1 MKTEKLDLVK
11 KASVVISAPAVP
23 VKTKSSTP
31 LTKEKESKPYQAFR
45 DSIDWFDLHMQL
57 VDAAIITATKALRD
71 KAKFNVSVGDVL
83 VVGQEASYPDLYKQP
98 VKSYS
103 KVISQ
108 SQNREIEFA
117 ICRLYRFF
125 NDYLKAIVKEV
136 VVNKPTSVA
145 QSLINASNPSQNI
158 TFRDLVQ
165 FSDISD
171 IKQYIT
177 DTIFR
182 SLESD
187 KSTPALIDKIV
198 KSGNLNIKED
208 LKKDALQYLE
218 LRHLYIHNK
227 GKIDKKYAVKYG
239 NACGNDGDKICS
251 SFALYTK
258 AKEAIVKLC
267 EAIDKE
273 AIAKKM
279 IVSR

>member
-1 MKTEKLDLVK
+1 MKTEKLDFVK
-11 KASVVISAPAVP
+11 KASVVNPIPAVP
-23 VKTKSSTP
+23 IKTLSSTP
-31 LTKEKESKPYQAFR
+31 LKKEKESKPYQAFR
-45 DSIDWFDLHMQL
+45 GSIEWFDLHMQL

-71 KAKFNVSVGDVL
+71 KVKFDVTIGDVL
-83 VVGQEASYPDLYKQP
+83 VVGQEASYSDLFKHP
-98 VKSYS
+98 VKNYS

-136 VVNKPTSVA
+136 VENKPTSVA

-198 KSGNLNIKED
+198 KSGNLNIKDAE
-208 LKKDALQYLE
+208 KKEALQYLE

-227 GKIDKKYAVKYG
+227 GRIDKKYADKYG
-239 NACGNDGDKICS
+239 NTWGNEGEKISS
-251 SFALYTK
+251 SFTLYMK

-267 EAIDKE
+267 KTIDKE